1 VKLFTKEW
9 VESMAETLKN
19 DSDFQ
24 KKAEGFDSKF
34 QFVALS
40 DPGAKVKEERA
51 CGINLPQ
58 CNEVWTVKRP
68 DGEVDVILE
77 GKYGNMAK
85 VMLGQTNLLAA
96 IAVRSVRLKKGSAA
110 RLTTYLGAVNIFID
124 DSKKIGSE
132 A

>member
-1 VKLFTKEW
+1 
-9 VESMAETLKN
+9 
-19 DSDFQ
+19 
-24 KKAEGFDSKF
+24 
-34 QFVALS
+34 
-40 DPGAKVKEERA
+40 
-51 CGINLPQ
+51 
-58 CNEVWTVKRP
+58 
-68 DGEVDVILE
+68 LE